1 MRSLAIVLS
10 IGLAAATGSGCIF
23 HRHHAAAPA
32 PAKPP
37 ATATAS
43 AAAAP
48 AVVAP
53 QTVVDISAE
62 LAPIAAAGKL
72 PALAAAAWKNGELL
86 AIGATGVRKIDDA
99 DHLATVD
106 DQWHLGSDTKAMTA
120 TLIGIYVDRGVLRW
134 SDTLAILFPG
144 DKVDPGYA
152 NVSLDQLLQH
162 RGGAPGDPP
171 MAAWNKMRNDG
182 AAPIARAH
190 FVSTVLSMPPA
201 QAPGTYVYSNAGY
214 MIAAAALEHATK
226 KTWELLM
233 LDDLFTPLRM
243 TSCGFGPPG
252 TAAVDQPWGHTAD
265 GAAISPDAPTAD
277 NPAAIGPAGTVH
289 CSLVDWGRF
298 LSVHAS
304 AKQTLVSA
312 ATMTHLHTAPT
323 GGDYMGGWMI
333 TSRPWAGGLA
343 LTHSGSNTMWYVTAW
358 LAPGKGLAFA
368 AVTNRGDAAKDLDHA
383 FAPLVKRFA
392 Q

>member
-1 MRSLAIVLS
+1 MRSLAILLV
-10 IGLAAATGSGCIF
+10 ATTASGCIF
-23 HRHHAAAPA
+23 HRHHAAPP
-32 PAKPP
+32 PAKPAP
-37 ATATAS
+37 V
-43 AAAAP
+43 AA

-53 QTVVDISAE
+53 RTVVDISTE
-62 LAPIAAAGKL
+62 LAPIAIAGKL
-72 PALAAAAWKNGELL
+72 PALAAAAWKDGELL
-86 AIGATGVRKIDDA
+86 AIGATGVRKSDDA

-134 SDTLAILFPG
+134 TDTLAVLFPG

-162 RGGAPGDPP
+162 RGGAPGEPQL
-171 MAAWNKMRNDG
+171 AAWNQLRIDG
-182 AAPIARAH
+182 AAPTARAH
-190 FVSTVLSMPPA
+190 FVSTVLATPPA
-201 QAPGTYVYSNAGY
+201 QAPGTFVYSNAGY

-226 KTWELLM
+226 KSWEQLM
-233 LDDLFTPLRM
+233 REDLFTPLRM
-243 TSCGFGPPG
+243 SSCGFGAPG
-252 TAAVDQPWGHTAD
+252 TALVDQPWGHTAD
-265 GAAISPDAPTAD
+265 GTSISPESPQSD
-277 NPAAIGPAGTVH
+277 NPQGLGPAGTVH
-289 CSLVDWGRF
+289 CSLVDWGKF

-312 ATMTHLHTAPT
+312 ATMTHMHTAPA
-323 GGDYMGGWMI
+323 GGDYTSGWSI

-343 LTHSGSNTMWYVTAW
+343 LTHSGSNNMWFVTTW
-358 LAPGKGLAFA
+358 IAPGKGLAFA
-368 AVTNRGDAAKDLDHA
+368 AVTNRGDAAKEVDRA